1 MKKLI
6 VAFFAVFVFSVAA
19 NAQNKKTSGAIE
31 FETTIDPAAVMSG
44 NGIELSPEMMARIPS
59 KSTASFELLFT
70 ATQASYMGV
79 QETED
84 SNGGGNN
91 GGFAR
96 MMSRFGGG
104 AGSREYY
111 YTFPDKKLTEVF
123 DLNDTTYYMQGKLT
137 LKPMAMGG
145 RTAVKSRKDS
155 TVIKPVEAPKIEV
168 VKTDS
173 VREIVGFKCKQVLV
187 KSTRKMDIL
196 GTERNIVD
204 ETRIWYTD
212 DLGFDFSPNPAL
224 WTEGAVL
231 AIIGKGSTTIAKSIN
246 YRHVASSDVTAPK
259 RATLI
264 SQQDYETKQKAV
276 MAGYRNRLGGGGQGR
291 REN

>member
-1 MKKLI
+1 MRKII
-6 VAFFAVFVFSVAA
+6 VAFFAIAFFVIDA

-31 FETTIDPAAVMSG
+31 FETTIDPSAVMSG
-44 NGIELSPEMMARIPS
+44 NGIQLPPEMMARIPS
-59 KSTASFELLFT
+59 KSTAPFELLFT
-70 ATQASYMGV
+70 PTQASYMGV

-137 LKPMAMGG
+137 LKPMTIGG
-145 RTAVKSRKDS
+145 RGPAKGAKDS
-155 TVIKPVEAPKIEV
+155 SAIKPVEAPKIEV
-168 VKTDS
+168 LKTDS
-173 VREIVGFKCKQVLV
+173 TKEILGFKCKQVLV

-196 GTERNIVD
+196 GTERNVVE
-204 ETRIWYTD
+204 ETTIWYTD
-212 DLGFDFSPNPAL
+212 DLGFDFSPNPAM

-231 AIIGKGSTTIAKSIN
+231 AIISHGSSTIAKSIN

-259 RATLI
+259 RAVLI
-264 SQQDYETKQKAV
+264 SEQDYEAKQKAV
-276 MAGYRNRLGGGGQGR
+276 MAGLRNRFGGGQGR
-291 REN
+291 RAN